1 MMRERVSRS
10 MAAQKTVELF
20 QRIIRRSL
28 APIPKVT
35 ISEWADTYRELPR
48 GSAVPGRWR
57 TENVPY
63 QKEVMDALTDNKLH
77 IVALMWASQ
86 GGKSEILN
94 NTIGR
99 FAHLDPCPI
108 MMIQPT
114 LTDAEDY
121 SKRRIAPL
129 IKETPVLRSLF
140 RDPKSRDT
148 SNTILSK
155 YFPGGSLSLAGA
167 NAPSGLAS
175 KPIRFL
181 MADETDRYPDSAGTE
196 GDPIEIAKKRTT
208 TYWNWFLLLTSTPVN
223 KGASRIEDEYLA
235 GTQEEWQHQCPNC
248 GEFHV
253 ISHEQ
258 MHCEFETFTDSKKEK
273 HVTVKSV
280 AWHCPDCGFAFSEQ
294 EMKRAPQKY
303 VAQNPNAR
311 KTGRRSFF
319 VNAFSYVWVA
329 WETIM
334 TEWLEAQGDPD
345 KEKAVFNTRFGLPYE
360 KRGEIT
366 SEKEFLKRR
375 EEYGAELPKGVL
387 LLTLAVDT
395 QDTRLEYEIKGWGY
409 GEECWGIQKG
419 IILGIPDDERVWQ
432 ELDKIIDRRY
442 YFKDGKSLR
451 IRRTFID
458 SGGHYTDEVYEYAK
472 KNVWRQVFAIKG
484 SNVSSAALLHKY
496 SFLKNK
502 GVYLVDIGVDS
513 GKEHIMNRL
522 TIKEPGPKYMHFALD
537 AQDDGSADALIKGIL
552 ILKEQKKTNIA
563 EIYNKVGYVV
573 RRRGYDDAYFRSLI
587 SEAKLPHKVK
597 GKIVFQWEVV
607 STDKRNEALDLTVY
621 NLACMSSLQPDW
633 EELEKALEEDSMA
646 ENPAKKQPTKKY
658 GVIRGRKR

>member
-1 MMRERVSRS
+1 MR
-10 MAAQKTVELF
+10 KTVELF

-28 APIPKVT
+28 APVPKVT
-35 ISEWADTYRELPR
+35 VSEWADTYRMLPR
-48 GSAVPGRWR
+48 GSAVPGHWR

-63 QKEVMDALTDNKLH
+63 QKEVMDALTDSELH
-77 IVALMWASQ
+77 TVALMWAAQ
-86 GGKSEILN
+86 GGKSEVIN

-140 RDPKSRDT
+140 SDPKSRDT
-148 SNTILSK
+148 TNTILSK
-155 YFPGGSLSLAGA
+155 FFPGGSLNIAGA
-167 NAPSGLAS
+167 NSPSGLAS

-181 MADETDRYPDSAGTE
+181 MADEIDRYPDSAGTE

-258 MHCEFETFTDSKKEK
+258 MHCESETFVDTKKEK

-280 AWHCPDCGFAFSEQ
+280 AWHCPDCGFAFTEQ

-303 VAQNPNAR
+303 VAQNPDAR
-311 KTGRRSFF
+311 KAGRRSFY
-319 VNAFSYVWVA
+319 VNAFSYLWVS

-334 TEWLEAQGDPD
+334 AEWLEAQGDPD
-345 KEKAVFNTRFGLPYE
+345 KEKVIINTRFGLPYE
-360 KRGEIT
+360 KRGKIT

-375 EEYGAELPKGVL
+375 EEYGAELPEGVL

-419 IILGIPDDERVWQ
+419 IILGVPDDERVWQ
-432 ELDKIIDRRY
+432 ELDKIIDRRF

-458 SGGHYTDEVYEYAK
+458 SGGHYTDEVYKYAK

-484 SNVSSAALLHKY
+484 SNVSSAALIHKY

-537 AQDDGSADALIKGIL
+537 VQDDGSADALIKGIL
-552 ILKEQKKTNIA
+552 LLKEQKKKSIA
-563 EIYNKVGYVV
+563 EIANKVGYVV

-587 SEAKLPHKVK
+587 SEAKMPHKVK
-597 GKIVFQWEVV
+597 GRIVFQWEVV
-607 STDKRNEALDLTVY
+607 ATDKRNEALDLTVY

-633 EELEKALEEDSMA
+633 EKLEKALKEDSG
-646 ENPAKKQPTKKY
+646 EEVPAKKPAAKNY